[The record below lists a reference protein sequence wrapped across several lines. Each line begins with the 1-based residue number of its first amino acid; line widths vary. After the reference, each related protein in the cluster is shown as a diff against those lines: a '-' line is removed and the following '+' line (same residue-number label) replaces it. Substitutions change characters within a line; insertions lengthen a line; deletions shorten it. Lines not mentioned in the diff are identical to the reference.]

1 MSQKKR
7 FLLRL
12 DPKLYET
19 LEKWSAD
26 ELRSVNAQI
35 EYLLTEAARKA
46 ERLRD
51 NKQNK
56 RSQLPTQS
64 KSTLELEETP
74 EDEPHPNSVQHPLSE

>member
-12 DPKLYET
+12 DAKLYEV

-35 EYLLTEAARKA
+35 EYLLAEAASKAGRWKEDKRK
-46 ERLRD
+46 LD
-51 NKQNK
+51 D
-56 RSQLPTQS
+56 
-64 KSTLELEETP
+64 EL
-74 EDEPHPNSVQHPLSE
+74 

>member
-12 DPKLYET
+12 DHRLYEVM
-19 LEKWSAD
+19 EKWSAD

-46 ERLRD
+46 GRWQED
-51 NKQNK
+51 K
-56 RSQLPTQS
+56 RHKSNNSQ
-64 KSTLELEETP
+64 EE
-74 EDEPHPNSVQHPLSE
+74 EDK

>member
-12 DPKLYET
+12 DLELYEV

-35 EYLLTEAARKA
+35 EYLLTEAARKTGRWK
-46 ERLRD
+46 EKKRQKDTKRLKMD
-51 NKQNK
+51 TQIQNK
-56 RSQLPTQS
+56 SD
-64 KSTLELEETP
+64 
-74 EDEPHPNSVQHPLSE
+74 DES